1 MTDAEELQLYRTLIE
16 TARINTVKSMDIQSG
31 GMLKIVLDEQV
42 PFSITRFRNV
52 EYICIP
58 SKEIRQC
65 KKL

>member
-1 MTDAEELQLYRTLIE
+1 MTDAEELRLYRTLIE
-16 TARINTVKSMDIQSG
+16 TARTNNVKSMDIQSG
-31 GMLKIVLDEQV
+31 GMLKIVLDDQV

-58 SKEIRQC
+58 YEEIRQC